1 MPKYDRIIP
10 SIKLKTPFF
19 EMIQRGLKPED
30 IKEAVIEILSPYFEN
45 KRLVEYHAI
54 ELLAPES
61 VILARLQNN
70 HLFLTGFENCLA
82 IYRSAKAANSQSCFE
97 SLAWWQPQVVLS
109 LSKFWTILHL
119 EIDKRN
125 LEIEEFLHE
134 CLRNIGDITEGLTK
148 PYLKILYHQ
157 LKITQGRVISP
168 KKVDSLNLGQVV
180 NELVKRSTLASLLVF
195 PPWNIPLNQW
205 RNIAYHH
212 SAEIQ
217 NNEIVC
223 RYGTSP
229 NFKEVKLSMN
239 ELLQVVQV
247 VSDVLVSLKLAHTL
261 FYVDNF
267 EGISRFSIPPYEE
280 RDESGFFNLAVAL
293 ASQGFE
299 ILEYYKSQDEARIVV
314 RDVSNLD
321 PANRRFHASQ
331 FLFPLWLITES
342 KKLIVE
348 YWERDNTPNLL
359 VSTFSD
365 ICQKIYSS
373 ELEIEELAKTMSM
386 VDLKTKRTIKPL
398 FDG

>member
-1 MPKYDRIIP
+1 MQKYESIIS
-10 SIKLKTPFF
+10 SIKVKTPFF
-19 EMIQRGLKPED
+19 EMIQGGFKPED
-30 IKEAVIEILSPYFEN
+30 IKEAVIAILTPYFEN
-45 KRLVEYHAI
+45 KSLVENHAI
-54 ELLAPES
+54 DLLIPES
-61 VILARLQNN
+61 IILTRLQKTP
-70 HLFLTGFENCLA
+70 LFLDGIETCLS
-82 IYRSAKAANSQSCFE
+82 IYRSAKEANSKSCFE
-97 SLAWWQPQVVLS
+97 SLAWWQPQVIRS

-119 EIDKRN
+119 EVNKSN

-134 CLRNIGDITEGLTK
+134 CLRNIGDIIEGLTK

-157 LKITQGRVISP
+157 LKIAQGRVISP
-168 KKVDSLNLGQVV
+168 EKVDSMRLGQVV
-180 NELVKRSTLASLLVF
+180 NEFVKRGILDSLLIF
-195 PPWNIPLNQW
+195 PPWSIPLNQW

-212 SAEIQ
+212 SAEIK

-223 RYGTSP
+223 WYGRSP
-229 NFKEVKLSMN
+229 DIKEVKLSTD

-247 VSDVLVSLKLAHTL
+247 VSDIFGSLKLAHTL

-267 EGISRFSIPPYEE
+267 EDISRFSIPPYKE
-280 RDESGFFNLAVAL
+280 REESGFLNLAVAL

-299 ILEYYKSQDEARIVV
+299 ILEYNKSQDEARLVV

-331 FLFPLWLITES
+331 FLFPLWLTTES

-348 YWERDNTPNLL
+348 YRERDNTPNLL

-398 FDG
+398 SDG

>member
-19 EMIQRGLKPED
+19 EMIQRGFNPED
-30 IKEAVIEILSPYFEN
+30 IKEAVVEILSPYFEN
-45 KRLVEYHAI
+45 KSLVGHHAI
-54 ELLAPES
+54 DLLSPES

-70 HLFLTGFENCLA
+70 PLFLDGFENCLL
-82 IYRSAKAANSQSCFE
+82 IYRSAKATNSQSCFE
-97 SLAWWQPQVVLS
+97 SFAWWQPQVILS

-119 EIDKRN
+119 EVDKSN

-134 CLRNIGDITEGLTK
+134 CLRNIGDIIEGLTK

-157 LKITQGRVISP
+157 LKIAQGRVPPP
-168 KKVDSLNLGQVV
+168 KKVDSMKLGQIV
-180 NELVKRSTLASLLVF
+180 NEFVKRGILASLLVF

-223 RYGTSP
+223 WYGRSP
-229 NFKEVKLSMN
+229 NIKEVKLSTD
-239 ELLQVVQV
+239 ELLQVVQII
-247 VSDVLVSLKLAHTL
+247 SDVFVSLKLAHTL
-261 FYVDNF
+261 FYIDNF
-267 EGISRFSIPPYEE
+267 EDISRFSIPPYKE
-280 RDESGFFNLAVAL
+280 REESGFLNLAVAL

-299 ILEYYKSQDEARIVV
+299 ILEYNKSQDEARIVV

-331 FLFPLWLITES
+331 FLLPLWLLTES
-342 KKLIVE
+342 KRLVLE
-348 YWERDNTPNLL
+348 YRERDNTPNLL

-365 ICQKIYSS
+365 ICEKIYNS
-373 ELEIEELAKTMSM
+373 ELEITELAKTMSI
-386 VDLKTKRTIKPL
+386 VDLKTKRTIKPPS
-398 FDG
+398 DG